1 MNLYDML
8 RFDEGLKL
16 ELYKDT
22 EGYWTI
28 GVGLLITKLPCKIE
42 AIKILDKMLS
52 RSTNG
57 KITPQESEI
66 LFNKGIQNA
75 LRGIQSTT
83 LSETYNMMDESRRM
97 ALMNMVYQLGIA
109 GVLGFRKMINHLNA
123 GNYRAASLEALNS
136 KWARQTPNRARR
148 VTSVISTGTFNS
160 YPA

>member
-28 GVGLLITKLPCKIE
+28 GVGSLITKLQSKIE
-42 AIKILDKMLS
+42 AIKIMDKILS

-83 LSETYNMMDESRRM
+83 LSETHKMMDEPRRM

-148 VTSVISTGTFNS
+148 VTAVMSTGTFNS

>member
-28 GVGLLITKLPCKIE
+28 GVGSLITKLQSKIE
-42 AIKILDKMLS
+42 AIKIMDKILS

-57 KITPQESEI
+57 KITPKESEI

-83 LSETYNMMDESRRM
+83 LSETYNMMDEPRRM

-148 VTSVISTGTFNS
+148 VTSVMSTGTFNS

>member
-28 GVGLLITKLPCKIE
+28 GVGSLITKLQSKVE
-42 AIKILDKMLS
+42 AINVLDRIFS

-57 KITPQESEI
+57 KITSQESEI

-75 LRGIQSTT
+75 LRGIQSST
-83 LSETYNMMDESRRM
+83 LSETYNMMDEPRRM
-97 ALMNMVYQLGIA
+97 ALVNMVFQLGVA

-148 VTSVISTGTFNS
+148 VTAVMSTGTLNS
-160 YPA
+160 YSV

>member
-28 GVGLLITKLPCKIE
+28 GVGSLITKLQSKIE
-42 AIKILDKMLS
+42 AVKIMDKMLS

-57 KITPQESEI
+57 KITSQESEI

-83 LSETYNMMDESRRM
+83 LSETYNMMDEPRRM

-123 GNYRAASLEALNS
+123 GSYRAASLEALNS

-148 VTSVISTGTFNS
+148 VTSVMSTGTFNS